1 MRKLTACTRS
11 KEDRWFQAREVA
23 NLVRKKNHIGEKRY
37 LPVLDLV
44 SFTLYIVRKITIGK
58 KRRLPVANS
67 TQHIRL
73 LVLSASETLLI
84 VHPFIDWQGCGL
96 SLMAGVSPEW
106 NSNYGLSMID
116 GFRETSHSSMGH
128 KYLKS
133 ILIRAT

>member
-23 NLVRKKNHIGEKRY
+23 NLVRKENHIGEKRY
-37 LPVLDLV
+37 LPVSDLV

-84 VHPFIDWQGCGL
+84 IHWIGCGL
-96 SLMAGVSPEW
+96 SSMAGVSPEW

-133 ILIRAT
+133 IIIRAT